1 MQVVMPK
8 FGLTME
14 EGVITEWKVAVGDKV
29 KAGDILCE
37 VETDKI
43 TNSVEST
50 AEGEVKALLA
60 EVDESVPVGKP
71 IAEIG

>member
-14 EGVITEWKVAVGDKV
+14 EGVITEWKVKVGDKV
-29 KAGDILCE
+29 KKGDVLCE

-43 TNSVEST
+43 TNHVEST

-60 EVDESVPVGKP
+60 NVDDSIPVGRP
-71 IAEIG
+71 ICEIG